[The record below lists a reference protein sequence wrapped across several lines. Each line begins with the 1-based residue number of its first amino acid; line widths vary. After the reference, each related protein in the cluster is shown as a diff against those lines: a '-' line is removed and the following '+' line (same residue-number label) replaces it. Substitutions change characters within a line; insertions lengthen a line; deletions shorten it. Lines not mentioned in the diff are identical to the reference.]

1 VVPDR
6 DDDIVPEMSMNSASS
21 IARFWSWF
29 TTRADQFEQWQS
41 ENSTHPLAGEMQPAV
56 QRLGS
61 GIGWEIG
68 PGHSRPNFLAFTL
81 NGDLGNVQLAQE
93 IIKAA
98 PKIPGWEFRVGRP
111 ARPYSDRMVFY
122 CSQGQTLEV
131 ELQTWR
137 YVLTAFDRGKFFDIA
152 ITSKQSL
159 PIDQKLRDQILLTAL
174 QGAIGEFGVLQWI
187 DRIQFEEFPDEQ
199 WEERATPFRHL
210 ADHLANL
217 TGASW

>member
-1 VVPDR
+1 
-6 DDDIVPEMSMNSASS
+6 MNSANS

-29 TTRADQFEQWQS
+29 TTQADQFAQWQAEGS
-41 ENSTHPLAGEMQPAV
+41 PHQLAGEMQSAV
-56 QRLGS
+56 QELCNDL
-61 GIGWEIG
+61 GWEFG
-68 PGHSRPNFLAFTL
+68 PGQGRVNSLALTL
-81 NGDLGNVQLAQE
+81 NGDLGNMEIARE
-93 IIKAA
+93 IIKTA
-98 PKIPGWEFRVGRP
+98 PDLHEWEFRVGRP
-111 ARPYSDRMVFY
+111 ARPYSDRMDFY
-122 CSQGQTLEV
+122 CPQGQPLEV

-137 YVLTAFDRGKFFDIA
+137 YVLTAFDDGKFFDIA

-159 PIDQKLRDQILLTAL
+159 PMELKLREQILLTAL
-174 QGAIGEFGVLQWI
+174 QGAIGEIGVLQWI